1 MSVEQNKGAQ
11 PIVCGTDFS
20 SVATEAADIA
30 AALARRLG
38 TKLVLVQVDEF
49 LGMGPVDPKL
59 FDAALSQKRG
69 ALGNE
74 AARLRKTGADVEEKL
89 LSGSAFDGLVT
100 TASESKARLIVVG
113 AVGHGVTRRLFVGS
127 VAERTAETSAIPT
140 LVVRPGGRL
149 GSWIR
154 GEHPLKVLV
163 GCDFSDAS
171 DAALRWVGE
180 IGALGLCEIDVLH
193 ADWPPEAAER
203 IGYHG
208 SLPLTENPKEI
219 QARLKSDLAERVAQ
233 FLSSGNV
240 ALTVGPAWGRPEDSL
255 FEMAHHKKA
264 DLVVVGTHRRHGLGR
279 VRFGSVSRAVLHHA
293 SVSVAVVPPAED
305 RDVREQKS

>member
-1 MSVEQNKGAQ
+1 MSVEQEKGTQ

-20 SVATEAADIA
+20 PVATEAADIA
-30 AALARRLG
+30 AAMARRFG
-38 TKLVLVQVDEF
+38 TKLVLVHVDEF
-49 LGMGPVDPKL
+49 LGMGAVDPKL

-74 AARLRKTGADVEEKL
+74 AARLRSAGADVEETL
-89 LSGSAFDGLVT
+89 LAGSAFDGLVT
-100 TASESKARLIVVG
+100 AASECKARLIVVG
-113 AVGHGVTRRLFVGS
+113 AVGHGVTRRLLVGS
-127 VAERTAETSAIPT
+127 VAERTAETSAVPT

-171 DAALRWVGE
+171 DAALRWVNE
-180 IGALGLCEIDVLH
+180 ICKLGPCEIDVLH

-203 IGYHG
+203 LGYHG

-219 QARLKSDLAERVAQ
+219 QTLLKRNLAERVAQ
-233 FLSSGNV
+233 FLSSDNLT
-240 ALTVGPAWGRPEDSL
+240 LTVGPAWGRPEDSL
-255 FEMAHHKKA
+255 FAMVQQHKV

-279 VRFGSVSRAVLHHA
+279 LQFGSVSRAILHH
-293 SVSVAVVPPAED
+293 VTISVAIVPPAAP
-305 RDVREQKS
+305 